1 MRYSISMP
9 TQSSE
14 LPAGLTVAQWYPKLV
29 EKLVASHRKLPDH
42 RLQLAIWFEMDH
54 RKDIHLFE
62 VLSDFPPYDEPSKF
76 FTSRF
81 DSSFDLLMPTGGH
94 LEMIMTGPGELR
106 DALTKRYPQLTR
118 LRKAF
123 QRNAARVIYCAPS
136 MKRLVRELKSAR

>member
-1 MRYSISMP
+1 MP
-9 TQSSE
+9 TQSSK

-42 RLQLAIWFEMDH
+42 RLQLAIWFDMDH

-62 VLSDFPPYDEPSKF
+62 VLEDFPYYDEPGKL

-81 DSSFDLLMPTGGH
+81 DSGFDLLMPTGGK
-94 LEMIMTGPGELR
+94 LELIMTSPEELR
-106 DALTKRYPQLTR
+106 IALTKRYPQLTR

-123 QRNAARVIYCAPS
+123 QRDSARVIYCAAPLR
-136 MKRLVRELKSAR
+136 RLAEELKGVR